1 MTAGPPPE
9 LEQAVRS
16 RKGRQEGQEIRFQCP
31 FPDRH
36 AHGDENPSARYH
48 LDKFVWICDACGQR
62 GGWTN
67 LWALLGSEPPQSAK
81 NGNRKL
87 VATYPY
93 EDAHGQLLFEVV
105 RRANPKGFSQ
115 RQPNGADG
123 WTWNLKGVERVLYR
137 LPGLAA
143 AIDKGQTIYLA
154 EGEKDADNLVQLGL
168 PATTNPGGAGKWRV
182 SYSDSLRGAHVAI
195 LPDNDPPGRQHAEM
209 VARALSGIAIEVRIV
224 ELPDLPAK
232 GDVSD
237 WIAAQRH
244 ATVSDSRAELERLTL
259 AALPWTVQETD
270 PCRCE
275 LAEVSFQA
283 TLSPREVQDVLAD
296 LKALPTTP
304 DLNIVQKH
312 LSELAQAARGLERL
326 PMAVLREDA
335 LQALSGKVNGPVRL
349 VDAAL
354 AGLGGGRAESE
365 VKQGKALDLTSP
377 IPWEEPVSG
386 AAVLDEIER
395 AFTHYVALP
404 EGAAP
409 ALALWVLRTHA
420 HEASDLSPLLALTS
434 PEKRCGKTTTL
445 SVLKAVVPRPLS
457 ASNITPSA
465 LFRAVEKYSPT
476 LLVDEA
482 DSFLRDREEL
492 RGILNSGH
500 TRSSAYVVRTVGDD
514 HEVRSF
520 STWAPKALALIGDLP
535 STLSDRSIV
544 IPMRRKTASERVAR
558 LRLDRLYELADL
570 PRRAA
575 RWAGD
580 HMEELRRAEPEVPAE
595 LHDRAADNWRSL
607 LAIADLAGENWPDKA
622 RRAAVCLSGGGTA
635 EDSSIRVKLLADLRE
650 AFQTRG
656 TDRLPTRDLLNEIR
670 AREDRPW
677 AEWKHG
683 KPLSASDLARLLK
696 DFRVKPQKI
705 RIGEEVLQGYL
716 RDTFEDVFRRYLPS
730 NPEHPEQTNEI
741 SSLGLLST
749 RNTTAGVPTRE
760 QQEKP
765 SSTRVVPGVPDR
777 TGVFSETAGG
787 TDDPDDW
794 GDL

>member
-1 MTAGPPPE
+1 VTAGPPPE
-9 LEQAVRS
+9 LEQVVRS
-16 RKGRQEGQEIRFQCP
+16 RKGRQEGDEIRFQCP
-31 FPDRH
+31 FPGH
-36 AHGDENPSARYH
+36 HNHGDADPSARYNPA
-48 LDKFVWICDACGQR
+48 KGVWRCYACGES
-62 GGWTN
+62 GGWEG
-67 LWALLGSEPPQSAK
+67 LWEQLGLPRIERNPSPIREIA
-81 NGNRKL
+81 
-87 VATYPY
+87 ATYSY
-93 EDAHGQLLFEVV
+93 RDIEGKLLFEVV
-105 RRANPKGFSQ
+105 RRSNPKGFLQ
-115 RQPNGADG
+115 RRPDGAGGWLWKLNG
-123 WTWNLKGVERVLYR
+123 TPRVLYR
-137 LPGLAA
+137 LPEIAA
-143 AIDKGQTIYLA
+143 AIQQGRTIYLV

-209 VARALSGIAIEVRIV
+209 VARALSGIAIEVGIV

-259 AALPWTVQETD
+259 AALPWTAQETD

-275 LAEVSFQA
+275 PEGVSCQA
-283 TLSPREVQDVLAD
+283 TLSPREVQDVLSD
-296 LKALPTTP
+296 LKALPPTP
-304 DLNIVQKH
+304 DLDIVQKH
-312 LSELAQAARGLERL
+312 LGELTQAACGLERL
-326 PMAVLREDA
+326 QVAILRERA
-335 LQALSGKVNGPVRL
+335 LQALSGKVNTPARL

-386 AAVLDEIER
+386 ATVLDEIER
-395 AFTHYVALP
+395 AFIHYVALP

-420 HEASDLSPLLALTS
+420 HEASDVSPLLALTS

-445 SVLKAVVPRPLS
+445 SVLAAVVPRPLP

-558 LRLDRLYELADL
+558 LRLDRLSELADL

-607 LAIADLAGENWPDKA
+607 LAIADLAGEDWPDKA
-622 RRAAVCLSGGGTA
+622 RRAAVFLSGGGTA

-650 AFQTRG
+650 AFQARG

-696 DFRVKPQKI
+696 DFGVKPQKI

-716 RDTFEDVFRRYLPS
+716 RDTFEDVFRRYLPA

-741 SSLGLLST
+741 SNLGLLST
-749 RNTTAGVPTRE
+749 RNTTAAVPTRE